1 MLVIRLADF
10 SDTYK
15 YCMLINLRMENVV
28 GVDLGGTS
36 IKGALVA
43 KKGKIIKKCETST
56 EAKKGTKTV
65 INNIISA
72 INEVKSG
79 KISGIGIGSP
89 GPMDYKKGIITN
101 PVNLPFRNVP
111 LKKIIQKNFS
121 LPVFL
126 DNDANCFALGEA
138 IFGAGKKYQNVV
150 GITLGT
156 GVGGGV
162 IIDKKIYH
170 GRGNAA
176 ELGHMTIKFDGL
188 KARSRNNGDIEEYVA
203 ARGVSRIFGGSD
215 PYSIYNLAL
224 KGNKKAVKTFEEIGH
239 YLGIGL
245 ANIIYAFDPDIIIVG
260 GKISNSWKFFSKAMY
275 KSVKERYFANPC
287 SIVKSRLKDAGILG
301 AAALLLKDS

>member
-1 MLVIRLADF
+1 MPVNL
-10 SDTYK
+10 
-15 YCMLINLRMENVV
+15 CMKNVV
-28 GVDLGGTS
+28 GVDLGGTN
-36 IKGALVA
+36 IKVALVT
-43 KKGKIIKKCETST
+43 KKGRIIRKCETPT
-56 EAKKGTKTV
+56 EARKGTKAV

-79 KISGIGIGSP
+79 KILGIGIGSP
-89 GPMDYKKGIITN
+89 GPMDYKKGIIAN

-111 LKKIIQKNFS
+111 LKKIMQKNFS

-150 GITLGT
+150 SITLGT

-188 KARSRNNGDIEEYVA
+188 KARSHNHGDIEEYVS
-203 ARGVSRIFGGSD
+203 ARGISRIFGGSN
-215 PYSIYNLAL
+215 PYSISRLAL
-224 KGNKKAVKTFEEIGH
+224 AGNKKAIKAFEEMGY
-239 YLGIGL
+239 YLGIEL
-245 ANIIYAFDPDIIIVG
+245 ANIIYAFDPDIIVVG
-260 GKISNSWKFFSKAMY
+260 GKISNSWKFFSKAMH
-275 KSVKERYFANPC
+275 KTVKERYFATPC
-287 SIVKSRLKDAGILG
+287 KIVKSNLKDAGILG
-301 AAALLLKDS
+301 ATSLVLESK

>member
-1 MLVIRLADF
+1 MGSVIG
-10 SDTYK
+10 
-15 YCMLINLRMENVV
+15 I
-28 GVDLGGTS
+28 DLGGTN
-36 IKGALVA
+36 IKAGLIT
-43 KKGKIIKKCETST
+43 KKGRIIKDYETAT
-56 EAKKGTKTV
+56 EAKKGAKTV
-65 INNIISA
+65 ISNIISA

-89 GPMDYKKGIITN
+89 GPMDYKNGIIAN

-111 LKKIIQKNFS
+111 LKKIIQKEFS

-138 IFGAGKKYQNVV
+138 IFGAGKKYRNVV

-188 KARSRNNGDIEEYVA
+188 KARSGNNGDIEEYVS
-203 ARGVSRIFGGSD
+203 ARGVKRIFGGSD
-215 PYSIYNLAL
+215 PYSIYKLAL
-224 KGNKKAVKTFEEIGH
+224 QGNKKAINTFEEMGC
-239 YLGIGL
+239 YLGIEL
-245 ANIIYAFDPDIIIVG
+245 ANIIYAFDPDIIVVG

-275 KSVKERYFANPC
+275 HTVKERYFAAPC
-287 SIVKSRLKDAGILG
+287 RIVKSNLKDAGVLG
-301 AAALLLKDS
+301 AAALLLDNN